1 MKASQIIQIDAQKS
15 GIEPKKALAMLN
27 YQAKQKQNL
36 IVQKNDSLMVLTAIA
51 PDTVEGYL
59 ITADKPMAL
68 SKSLMQFWEEIQKH
82 DDIQIVY
89 GQADEPNILKL
100 MKLVGWPIEDSDNP
114 KYKWMAR
121 K

>member
-1 MKASQIIQIDAQKS
+1 
-15 GIEPKKALAMLN
+15 
-27 YQAKQKQNL
+27 
-36 IVQKNDSLMVLTAIA
+36 
-51 PDTVEGYL
+51 
-59 ITADKPMAL
+59 MAL